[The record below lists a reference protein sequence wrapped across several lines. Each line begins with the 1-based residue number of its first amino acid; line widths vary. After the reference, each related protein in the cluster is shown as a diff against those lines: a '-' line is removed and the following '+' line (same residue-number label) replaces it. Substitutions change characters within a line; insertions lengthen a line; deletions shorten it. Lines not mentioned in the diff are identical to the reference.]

1 MASVRARLRNTPSSG
16 MAQSRCHLDVR
27 TIGRVAGD
35 MLHFASSML
44 RSRAQVAAENLFLR
58 NLAAPA

>member
-1 MASVRARLRNTPSSG
+1 